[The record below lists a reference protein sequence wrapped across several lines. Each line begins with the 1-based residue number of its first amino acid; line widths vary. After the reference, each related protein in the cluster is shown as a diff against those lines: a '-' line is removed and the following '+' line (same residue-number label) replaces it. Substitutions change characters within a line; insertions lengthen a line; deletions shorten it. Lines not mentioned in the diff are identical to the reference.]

1 MRFGLARMLATV
13 VRQWMPRETAAV
25 RHNLARI
32 LPEANALEIEQRT
45 DALFRNFAC
54 FFADLLSINRSPL
67 PVQQRYVHAIQ
78 GAAHL
83 HSVLASGR
91 GIVVVTAHLGNW
103 DLAGRLL
110 SAHGKTVHVLTAPEQ
125 HAAIQRLLRQRDH
138 ASQLR
143 FVTNA
148 DPGVFVQLLMALRQ
162 GDIVAVQIDRAT
174 GHRSD
179 VLVPFF
185 GAPARFPLGP
195 FVLAR
200 AAQVPVLPCFCL
212 MEPDD
217 RYTVCVE
224 EAITVV
230 PGQEEQALRHL
241 LGILERYVAQAP
253 EQWCN
258 FYDVW
263 DV

>member
-1 MRFGLARMLATV
+1 MRFGLARMLATM
-13 VRQWMPRETAAV
+13 VRQWMPREAAAV
-25 RHNLARI
+25 RHNIARI
-32 LPEANALEIEQRT
+32 LPEASAMEIEQRT
-45 DALFRNFAC
+45 HALFGNFAC
-54 FFADLLSINRSPL
+54 FFADLLSINRSPR
-67 PVQQRYVHAIQ
+67 PAQERYVHAIQ

-83 HSVLASGR
+83 QSALASGH

-110 SAHGKTVHVLTAPEQ
+110 STHGKTVHVLTAPEQ
-125 HAAIQRLLRQRDH
+125 HAAIQRLLRQQDDGL
-138 ASQLR
+138 QLR
-143 FVTNA
+143 FVNNA
-148 DPGVFVQLLMALRQ
+148 DTGVFVQLLMALRR

-200 AAQVPVLPCFCL
+200 AAHVPVLPCFCL
-212 MEPDD
+212 MGVDD

-230 PGQEEQALRHL
+230 AGQEEQALRHVL
-241 LGILERYVAQAP
+241 SLLERYVAQAP

-258 FYDVW
+258 FYDIW